1 MAQELPDR
9 VHVVV
14 SNWLEM
20 EAFGHEVTVD
30 GLCRQR
36 TGVSRFWMAIGV
48 YDVPHSD
55 FDSGWGRP
63 GITTR
68 REKLTMRHWR
78 TVA

>member
-9 VHVVV
+9 VHVVI

-20 EAFGHEVTVD
+20 EAFEHEITVD
-30 GLCRQR
+30 GSYQAPR
-36 TGVSRFWMAIGV
+36 GSRYWMAVGV
-48 YDVPHSD
+48 YDVPEGE
-55 FDSGWGRP
+55 FDSGWGKP

-68 REKLTMRHWR
+68 REKLKMRHWR